1 MNSRVYQLFPANQI
15 ISYLL
20 KGCVIVLCFPALS
33 GWICA
38 NPEISTSDDQT
49 TMIVNEA
56 PEQQIVSI
64 GKNVLVKR
72 HAKEVIAIGGDV
84 IVEGEIQ
91 GDVATIGGHV
101 IQKEGGYVGGDVIV
115 IGGTYRSESQ
125 LPLREE
131 GKQTIVFGFLE
142 DELRSL
148 GQNPSQIFAP
158 SFSIAF
164 LAQRAFVALLWF
176 VISMVITTLA
186 PGAVSRA
193 VARIQLS
200 ALKVCALG
208 AASFLL
214 VMGLTVGGVAILP
227 GYLAATLFFMG
238 LLILILGYVFGCVS
252 IQLWLG
258 KLLQR
263 RFLSETSRSE
273 TLATLLGVLA
283 WTLMLSLPYVWLLV
297 LFTTF
302 AFGIGLIL
310 TGRVSGRWQTP

>member
-1 MNSRVYQLFPANQI
+1 
-15 ISYLL
+15 
-20 KGCVIVLCFPALS
+20 
-33 GWICA
+33 
-38 NPEISTSDDQT
+38 
-49 TMIVNEA
+49 
-56 PEQQIVSI
+56 
-64 GKNVLVKR
+64 
-72 HAKEVIAIGGDV
+72 
-84 IVEGEIQ
+84 
-91 GDVATIGGHV
+91 
-101 IQKEGGYVGGDVIV
+101 
-115 IGGTYRSESQ
+115 
-125 LPLREE
+125 
-131 GKQTIVFGFLE
+131 
-142 DELRSL
+142 
-148 GQNPSQIFAP
+148 
-158 SFSIAF
+158 
-164 LAQRAFVALLWF
+164 
-176 VISMVITTLA
+176 
-186 PGAVSRA
+186 

-238 LLILILGYVFGCVS
+238 LLILILGYVFGRVS